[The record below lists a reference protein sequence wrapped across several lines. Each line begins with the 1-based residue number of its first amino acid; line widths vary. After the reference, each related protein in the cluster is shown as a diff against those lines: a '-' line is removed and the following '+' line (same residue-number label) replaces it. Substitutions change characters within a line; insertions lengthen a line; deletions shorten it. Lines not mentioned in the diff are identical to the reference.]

1 MYKVPNHKVSA
12 EVIYETATCLSLN
25 GNKDIISLSSF
36 AGISHSYMS
45 SSLLTLQMLNISNS
59 EYILTKDVKKLL
71 EKYPTKLHANDFL
84 KEILMRWDPFVMFLS
99 YLSKGYSYKQAI
111 EKVNY
116 TYPFDK
122 KDFAL
127 ELFTKWIKDLNISIE
142 NIETDLSSQTEYI
155 LKQYSQKVY
164 LCNIL
169 PEDVYKFID
178 EDVKNNLSCAIENF
192 LTPEKSISDTGKAV
206 EDFLRLIDKDK
217 NSQPSSTNGIGQIS
231 NELRGKNIIH
241 QKLNKI
247 CEALGD
253 IRNMA
258 GHGKEKISLVPWKLT
273 VNAAISYF
281 HIAISSIISIYN
293 YVYNNIQ
300 LF

>member
-12 EVIYETATCLSLN
+12 EVIYETASCLSLD
-25 GNKDIISLSSF
+25 GNKDIASLSSY
-36 AGISHSYMS
+36 AGISSSYMS

-59 EYILTKDVKKLL
+59 EHILTEDVKKLL
-71 EKYPTKLHANDFL
+71 EKYPTKINANDFL
-84 KEILMRWDPFVMFLS
+84 KEILLRWDPFVMFLA
-99 YLSKGYSYKQAI
+99 YLSKGYSFKQAM

-122 KDFAL
+122 KEFAL
-127 ELFTKWIKDLNISIE
+127 ELFTKWIKDLNVSIE
-142 NIETDLSSQTEYI
+142 NIETNLSNQTEYI

-169 PEDVYKFID
+169 PEDVYNFID
-178 EDVKNNLSCAIENF
+178 EDIKLNLLSAIENF
-192 LTPEKSISDTGKAV
+192 LTPEKSISDTGKAI
-206 EDFLRLIDKDK
+206 EDFLRLIDNDK
-217 NSQPSSTNGIGQIS
+217 NPQPSSTNGIGQIS
-231 NELRGKNIIH
+231 NELKGKNIIH

-258 GHGKEKISLVPWKLT
+258 GHSKEKITLVPWKLT

-281 HIAISSIISIYN
+281 HIAISTIISIYN
-293 YVYNNIQ
+293 CVYGKIQ